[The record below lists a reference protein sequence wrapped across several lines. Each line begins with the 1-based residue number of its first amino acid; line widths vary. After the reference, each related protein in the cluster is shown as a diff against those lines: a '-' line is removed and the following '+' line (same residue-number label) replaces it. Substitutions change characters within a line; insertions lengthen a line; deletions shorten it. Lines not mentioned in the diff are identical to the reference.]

1 MQPRLMRSRTEVII
15 AGVCGGLG
23 EYFGLD
29 PVIVRLI
36 FVLVTLTTGLGLIV
50 YPVLWLVMPKAGTSA
65 ASTPLLAH
73 DPDAWRRRMNEFGQ
87 EMAQAGQ
94 QIGQEMR
101 QASQQVREVFLREQ
115 GQPTQAPTSAAPPP
129 PEAYN
134 FDPLTGQPMKR
145 SAPTT
150 GQTINLRVD
159 ATMADQYAPPASI
172 STPDAA
178 PQHSVY
184 YGPPAPAARKH
195 RGRSI
200 GIVLVAFGAIILA
213 SQFDIAQ
220 YVFPMLMI
228 GAGLMLLRKK

>member
-36 FVLVTLTTGLGLIV
+36 FVLVTLTTGLGFIV

-65 ASTPLLAH
+65 AGTPLLSQ
-73 DPDAWRRRMNEFGQ
+73 DPNAWRQRMSEFGQ

-94 QIGQEMR
+94 QIGQEMA
-101 QASQQVREVFLREQ
+101 QAGQQMRGVFLREQ
-115 GQPTQAPTSAAPPP
+115 APPTQAPTTSAPPP

-134 FDPLTGQPMKR
+134 FDPLTGQPHKR
-145 SAPTT
+145 STPNT

-159 ATMADQYAPPASI
+159 TTIADQYAPPANTT
-172 STPDAA
+172 TPGTA
-178 PQHSVY
+178 PQQPIY
-184 YGPPAPAARKH
+184 YGPPAAPARKQ
-195 RGRSI
+195 RGRSM
-200 GIVLVAFGAIILA
+200 GILLVAFGAIVLA
-213 SQFDIAQ
+213 SQFDMAQ
-220 YVFPMLMI
+220 YVFPILMI
-228 GAGLMLLRKK
+228 GAGVLLLRKK